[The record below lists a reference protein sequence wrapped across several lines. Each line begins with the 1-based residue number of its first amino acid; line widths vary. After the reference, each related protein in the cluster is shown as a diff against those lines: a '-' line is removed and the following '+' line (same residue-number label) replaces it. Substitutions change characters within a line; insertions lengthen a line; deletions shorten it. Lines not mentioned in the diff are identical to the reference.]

1 MESHR
6 ENMAGKGLPLGHP
19 DFESDQW
26 SNFFFVCDNVNDDL
40 NEKLSLPKSDFVL
53 DKMFEKMR
61 KIQKL
66 PTDFNGLIK
75 LRDERSVP
83 IRYSAY
89 WYICVN
95 KRNDFFLFPSWSR
108 ITSRTGW
115 IYSIS
120 RNYSDGSSEATAKL
134 YDELT
139 ELVSEKL
146 SSLPK
151 GNWYSIDRIIQTLK
165 SYLTSNNLTPNR
177 SQILSTSD
185 WQNRYLICDKPIVT
199 LMKLEMPKG
208 ELGNP
213 FPMKWLVNH
222 FMSENAELPK
232 PEDVALREQNLAPT
246 IVDILNMEKREPRK
260 KMFDGNGLIVRKCL
274 LELGFHSEYDRKLSG
289 PDVKTKLLELSLGY
303 KRPRRNYHEH
313 FSKISENMN
322 SHQMDFDLELRVGE
336 VFEIWIESLRNIAGL
351 SNNNEYIQMI
361 NSNVPLEHRFRLPFK
376 LGGVNLFVDYHRKCM
391 NENEDYNRKI
401 KDRLPDRM
409 NRLMS
414 TKAQQMLEILS
425 LMRNRNSHA
434 RPREQEIKSYDKV
447 TLKKWLPFLNDFDLR
462 TKRRLIEDFYLEFY
476 GVNENVNVSSVP
488 TLMEVVEFRETNRGK
503 MAVLKCMRNG
513 TSHMLSVSSGSK
525 IITYTDGA
533 KKKISN
539 KKEIRPL
546 QIDDRLFVWATT
558 NPTLVDPVIIRF

>member
-1 MESHR
+1 
-6 ENMAGKGLPLGHP
+6 
-19 DFESDQW
+19 
-26 SNFFFVCDNVNDDL
+26 
-40 NEKLSLPKSDFVL
+40 
-53 DKMFEKMR
+53 MR

-66 PTDFNGLIK
+66 STDFNGLIK

-83 IRYSAY
+83 IRYGAS
-89 WYICVN
+89 WYVCVN

-146 SSLPK
+146 SVLPK
-151 GNWYSIDRIIQTLK
+151 GKWHSIDIIIQTLK

-199 LMKLEMPKG
+199 LMKLKMPRG

-232 PEDVALREQNLAPT
+232 EEDVALREQNLAPT
-246 IVDILNMEKREPRK
+246 IVDILNMENRELRK

-274 LELGFHSEYDRKLSG
+274 LELGFNSGYDGKLSS

-322 SHQMDFDLELRVGE
+322 SRQMDFDLELRVGE
-336 VFEIWIESLRNIAGL
+336 VFEIWIESLRDIAGL
-351 SNNNEYIQMI
+351 SNTNEYIQMI
-361 NSNVPLEHRFRLPFK
+361 NNNVPLEHRFRLPFK

-401 KDRLPDRM
+401 KDKLPDRM

-414 TKAQQMLEILS
+414 IKAQQMLEILS
-425 LMRNRNSHA
+425 LMRNRNSHP
-434 RPREQEIKSYDKV
+434 RPREREIKSYDKA
-447 TLKKWLPFLNDFDLR
+447 TLKKWLPFLNDFDIR

-513 TSHMLSVSSGSK
+513 TSHILSVSSGSK
-525 IITYTDGA
+525 IITYSDGA

-539 KKEIRPL
+539 KKEKRPL

>member
-1 MESHR
+1 MECHR
-6 ENMAGKGLPLGHP
+6 KNMADKNLPLGHP
-19 DFESDQW
+19 NSESDQW

-40 NEKLSLPKSDFVL
+40 NQKLSLPKPYFVL

-66 PTDFNGLIK
+66 STDFNGLIK

-83 IRYSAY
+83 IRYGAS
-89 WYICVN
+89 WYVCVN

-120 RNYSDGSSEATAKL
+120 RNYSDGSSEATTKL

-146 SSLPK
+146 SMLRK
-151 GNWYSIDRIIQTLK
+151 GEWYSIDLIIQVLK

-199 LMKLEMPKG
+199 LMKLKMPRG

-232 PEDVALREQNLAPT
+232 EEDVALREQNLAPT
-246 IVDILNMEKREPRK
+246 IVDILNTENRELRK

-274 LELGFHSEYDRKLSG
+274 LELGFHSGYDRKLSS

-336 VFEIWIESLRNIAGL
+336 VFEIWIESLRDIAGL

-401 KDRLPDRM
+401 KDKLPDRM

-434 RPREQEIKSYDKV
+434 RPREQEIKSYDKA

-513 TSHMLSVSSGSK
+513 TSHILSVSSGSK
-525 IITYTDGA
+525 IITYSDGA

-539 KKEIRPL
+539 KKEKRPL